1 VYLELLR
8 PTHPDQR
15 PKAVNRDVARAR
27 HKLQQVRF
35 FFSRQVR
42 DNVPEPRNNLFWGRK
57 IGFLRRKMAFFWV
70 FLSEKMAFLRD
81 FEVKMVVFEVGNGD
95 FGCF

>member
-27 HKLQQVRF
+27 HKLQQMGL
-35 FFSRQVR
+35 FFSCEVR
-42 DNVPEPRNNLFWGRK
+42 DNIPEPRNNLFWGRK
-57 IGFLRRKMAFFWV
+57 MGFLRWEMAI
-70 FLSEKMAFLRD
+70 LGD
-81 FEVKMVVFEVGNGD
+81 FEPKMGY
-95 FGCF
+95 FG